1 MYIYIYICCFFA
13 FSNIVIFH
21 SYVKQPDGNGY
32 SSMKIP
38 LVD

>member
-1 MYIYIYICCFFA
+1 MYIYIHMLFFA